1 MKLVCC
7 ILHDYIVVNFLGT
20 LDNTTMLLLVNA
32 IHFKADWKFKFN
44 KRNTEEEPFHVSKT
58 ETKLVQ
64 MMHIKGKF
72 GFAKSSTLKSKILEL
87 EYDVSKSIYYQYR
100 FIRRCAVAYSPT
112 SPYLKTH
119 CSLCVCSVSSCIS
132 VVVVTGISGVLR
144 LF

>member
-1 MKLVCC
+1 MKLICC
-7 ILHDYIVVNFLGT
+7 MLHDYIVVNFLGT
-20 LDNTTMLLLVNA
+20 LDSTTMLLLVNA

-58 ETKLVQ
+58 ETKPVQ

-100 FIRRCAVAYSPT
+100 FIRRNAVLNHS
-112 SPYLKTH
+112 SILENSLLIVCVH
-119 CSLCVCSVSSCIS
+119 CVI
-132 VVVVTGISGVLR
+132 R
-144 LF
+144 YF